1 MEKRP
6 FLIDCD
12 TGTDD
17 AIAIMAALY
26 SPQIDIQAI
35 TSVNGN
41 VAEVYTSRNNLD
53 LMEYLGKDIPVA
65 RGAVRALQGGGIN
78 AEGGAECH
86 GEKGLGTIQLPTAQR
101 AFDPRVADQVIYDTA
116 VKCKG
121 ELELLVIGPMT
132 NIAIALC
139 NHLDLA
145 GLIKRIWF
153 MGGAGLSGR
162 PPGRG
167 RRGSGDA
174 RRPGPGRG
182 SVPGVPCMQGLLH
195 RRGVQPPLHHG
206 VYLCGSGRAHGEG
219 PQRGG
224 GPGH

>member
-1 MEKRP
+1 MEKRH

-78 AEGGAECH
+78 AEGGAE
-86 GEKGLGTIQLPTAQR
+86 
-101 AFDPRVADQVIYDTA
+101 
-116 VKCKG
+116 
-121 ELELLVIGPMT
+121 
-132 NIAIALC
+132 
-139 NHLDLA
+139 
-145 GLIKRIWF
+145 
-153 MGGAGLSGR
+153 
-162 PPGRG
+162 
-167 RRGSGDA
+167 
-174 RRPGPGRG
+174 
-182 SVPGVPCMQGLLH
+182 
-195 RRGVQPPLHHG
+195 
-206 VYLCGSGRAHGEG
+206 
-219 PQRGG
+219 
-224 GPGH
+224 